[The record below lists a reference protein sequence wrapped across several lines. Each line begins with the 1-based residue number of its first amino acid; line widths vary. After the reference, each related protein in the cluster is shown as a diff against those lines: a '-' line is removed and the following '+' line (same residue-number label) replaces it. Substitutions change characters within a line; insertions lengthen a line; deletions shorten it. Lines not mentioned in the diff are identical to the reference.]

1 VEVAAVEKLIHDN
14 SRRVNNNFHKQIR
27 FSQNFLKQYEDSL
40 AADMSVVTVDIETA
54 SQEAEINP
62 GDRRFSQ
69 RPTVVAGEASRST
82 AVVLDG
88 SNPNPAMRLAPRPTD
103 ELLNGDRLSNRYLTN
118 PHSPSKF
125 RGSNTGSIRAS
136 EMVEVPSESDIREIH
151 EADETDDDEND
162 VVDTN
167 KGNIKI
173 FLRFYYSHLFFSHL

>member
-1 VEVAAVEKLIHDN
+1 
-14 SRRVNNNFHKQIR
+14 
-27 FSQNFLKQYEDSL
+27 
-40 AADMSVVTVDIETA
+40 
-54 SQEAEINP
+54 
-62 GDRRFSQ
+62 
-69 RPTVVAGEASRST
+69 
-82 AVVLDG
+82 
-88 SNPNPAMRLAPRPTD
+88 MRLAPRPTD

-173 FLRFYYSHLFFSHL
+173 FLRLYYSHLFFSHL